1 MVKLLSDLQIYLIE
15 FALTI
20 SWSKNQQRNVECMAT
35 TTTPSPLLQLPVHL
49 NLVHSNSRPPWGQN
63 YLEMPY
69 PSAWFDVKI
78 FFDKTKS
85 AIVSFFSLTKL
96 KTRPF
101 LLIHSV
107 EWTIYL
113 KSPLYQKIKH
123 MHSAGKTWHF
133 WFKFS
138 SPRAQM
144 TSNAWHPP
152 TWVEGG
158 GFKLQID
165 WHIYCMLETNIR
177 ESKLHVIIKAL
188 EN

>member
-20 SWSKNQQRNVECMAT
+20 SWSKNQQRNVECIAT

-49 NLVHSNSRPPWGQN
+49 NLVHSNSHPPWGQN
-63 YLEMPY
+63 YLQMPY
-69 PSAWFDVKI
+69 PSAWFDVQI

-101 LLIHSV
+101 LLSHSV

-123 MHSAGKTWHF
+123 MYSAGKTWHF

-138 SPRAQM
+138 SPRAEM
-144 TSNAWHPP
+144 TIKCLTSPHL
-152 TWVEGG
+152 GG
-158 GFKLQID
+158 GGRGLSFKLIDTYALCWRQI
-165 WHIYCMLETNIR
+165 
-177 ESKLHVIIKAL
+177 
-188 EN
+188 

>member
-1 MVKLLSDLQIYLIE
+1 MYGHNHHPLPPSSTCCTFEFGSFKFSSFLGPKLS
-15 FALTI
+15 
-20 SWSKNQQRNVECMAT
+20 
-35 TTTPSPLLQLPVHL
+35 
-49 NLVHSNSRPPWGQN
+49 SNA
-63 YLEMPY
+63 
-69 PSAWFDVKI
+69 SAWFDVQN

-101 LLIHSV
+101 LLSHSV
-107 EWTIYL
+107 EWTVYL

-123 MHSAGKTWHF
+123 MYSAGKTWHF

-152 TWVEGG
+152 TWLEGGG

>member
-1 MVKLLSDLQIYLIE
+1 MYGHNHHPLPPSSTCCTFEFGSFKFSSFLGPKLS
-15 FALTI
+15 
-20 SWSKNQQRNVECMAT
+20 
-35 TTTPSPLLQLPVHL
+35 
-49 NLVHSNSRPPWGQN
+49 SNA
-63 YLEMPY
+63 
-69 PSAWFDVKI
+69 SAWFDVQN
-78 FFDKTKS
+78 FFDKAKS

-101 LLIHSV
+101 LLSHSV

-158 GFKLQID
+158 GLSFKLIDTYTVCWRQI
-165 WHIYCMLETNIR
+165 
-177 ESKLHVIIKAL
+177 
-188 EN
+188 

>member
-1 MVKLLSDLQIYLIE
+1 MYGHNHHPLPPSSTRCTFEFGSFKFSSFLGPKLS
-15 FALTI
+15 
-20 SWSKNQQRNVECMAT
+20 
-35 TTTPSPLLQLPVHL
+35 
-49 NLVHSNSRPPWGQN
+49 SNA
-63 YLEMPY
+63 
-69 PSAWFDVKI
+69 SAWFDVQN
-78 FFDKTKS
+78 FFDTAKS

-101 LLIHSV
+101 LLSHSV

>member
-1 MVKLLSDLQIYLIE
+1 MYGHNHHPLPPSSTCCTFEFGSFKFSSFLGPKLS
-15 FALTI
+15 
-20 SWSKNQQRNVECMAT
+20 
-35 TTTPSPLLQLPVHL
+35 
-49 NLVHSNSRPPWGQN
+49 SNA
-63 YLEMPY
+63 
-69 PSAWFDVKI
+69 SAWFDVQN
-78 FFDKTKS
+78 FFDKAKS

-101 LLIHSV
+101 LLSHSV

-123 MHSAGKTWHF
+123 MYSAGKTWHF

-138 SPRAQM
+138 SSRAEM
-144 TSNAWHPP
+144 TIKCLTSPHLGG
-152 TWVEGG
+152 GG